1 MSDLVTMVVARGDVV
16 WVDLSGARGA
26 EKQKKRP
33 CVVVQ
38 NDTGNSRSPLTVV
51 VPLTDS
57 KAWRQY
63 PMQVLVP
70 EAELGEAFKDSVA
83 DCGHIRSV
91 DKAHRLDSSLGVVA
105 RLSAETMRRIDD
117 ALRATL
123 GLSAPPVGEGWQ

>member
-1 MSDLVTMVVARGDVV
+1 MNDLVTTVVTRGDVI
-16 WVDLSGARGA
+16 WVDLAGARGA

-51 VPLTDS
+51 VPLTDA

-70 EAELGEAFKDSVA
+70 ESELGESFKDSVV

-91 DKAHRLDSSLGVVA
+91 DKAQRIDSRRGVVA
-105 RLSAETMRRIDD
+105 RLSPETMRRIDD
-117 ALRATL
+117 ALKATL
-123 GLSAPPVGEGWQ
+123 GLASLPKEEGWQ